1 MATKVSDIYKKH
13 IPALIFGPMLKRV
26 EAVFDLRIPL
36 IRKSVIDLSFG
47 TGSNKLTQGIGS
59 FIKRFGVWVPGN
71 ENLNFAIIG
80 GILILIRGVLG
91 FFVTR
96 VTQYIAAKTARAV
109 GCDVRDSLYKKILS
123 LSKKERESIS
133 SSRLLTILNADS
145 YQVQQGVLIFIRL
158 IVRAPFIILGA
169 LIISLILNW
178 QIGLIFVA
186 IVPLILFVIFFL
198 MGKSSKEYLK
208 IQSKLD
214 TLSTNASDTI
224 EGEKV
229 IRAFRKEDYEN
240 SHFEANTL
248 EYEKNSIRVSFL
260 NGLIN
265 PLTFAII
272 AIATSCVVLFGAKP
286 RLDFLTG
293 DATALASTII
303 TEVSYLSQIFV
314 TLVQLTNVV
323 RVLTKASVSRKRCDE
338 VLSIVPKIT
347 EKENAVKK
355 DASKGEDIIAFDHV
369 SLGYKE
375 EGNLALSDINFK
387 LKKGQSLG
395 IIGGTGSGKSTI
407 LNLRERFLD
416 TSKGTVYYKGTDIK
430 DYSLSGL
437 RLELGLVP
445 QKAVLFK
452 GTIRSNRLRANP
464 QATDEEI
471 TKALKE
477 SMAYEFVSKY
487 SDYLDHEV
495 EEGGKNFS
503 GGQRQRL
510 CIARGIV
517 KKPEVLIL
525 DDATSALD
533 LLTDK
538 KVRTNLAAYENRTK
552 VIVSQRVSTVR
563 DCDLILVL
571 EGGKRIGKGTHE
583 ELIRNCPVYYETFL
597 SQTKK
602 EEMK

>member
-1 MATKVSDIYKKH
+1 MISKVSDAYKKH
-13 IPALIFGPMLKRV
+13 IPAFIFGPMLKRV

-36 IRKSVIDLSFG
+36 IRKAVIDLSFG
-47 TGSNKLTQGIGS
+47 TSRDVVTKGIGS
-59 FIKRFGVWVPGN
+59 FIKRFGTWIPFN
-71 ENLNFAIIG
+71 PELNYAIIG
-80 GILILIRGVLG
+80 GTLILIRGVLG
-91 FFVTR
+91 FLVTR

-109 GCDVRDSLYKKILS
+109 GSDVRDSLYQKILS
-123 LSKKERESIS
+123 LSKKEREQVSA
-133 SSRLLTILNADS
+133 SRLLTVLNADS

-169 LIISLILNW
+169 LVISLILNLE
-178 QIGLIFVA
+178 IGLIFVA

-198 MGKSSKEYLK
+198 RNRSSKEYLS

-240 SHFEANTL
+240 KHFEANTL
-248 EYEKNSIRVSFL
+248 SYEKNSIKVSFL

-272 AIATSCVVLFGAKP
+272 ALATSFVILFGAKP
-286 RLDFLTG
+286 ILSSGSEET
-293 DATALASTII
+293 TARASTII

-323 RVLTKASVSRKRCDE
+323 RVLTKASVSSKRCNE
-338 VLSIVPKIT
+338 VLSIQPKIV
-347 EKENAVKK
+347 EKKEAVVKK
-355 DASKGEDIIAFDHV
+355 AEKGEEILAFNHV

-375 EGNLALSDINFK
+375 EGNLALSDISFE
-387 LKKGQSLG
+387 LKKGESLG

-407 LNLRERFLD
+407 LHLRERFLD
-416 TSKGTVYYKGTDIK
+416 STSGEVDYKGVNIK
-430 DYSLSGL
+430 DYSLSHL
-437 RLELGLVP
+437 HEELGLVP

-464 QATDEEI
+464 KASDEDI
-471 TKALKE
+471 TSALKE

-487 SDYLDHEV
+487 QDYLDHEV

-517 KKPEVLIL
+517 KHPEVLIL

-538 KVRTNLAAYENRTK
+538 KVRQNLSSYERRTK
-552 VIVSQRVSTVR
+552 IIVSQRVSTVR
-563 DCDLILVL
+563 DCSLILVL
-571 EGGKRIGKGTHE
+571 EGGKLIGKGTHE
-583 ELIRNCPVYYETFL
+583 ELMKNCPVYLETYL

-602 EEMK
+602 EERE